1 MGHRAGNRANR
12 LDGLGRHVDGAE
24 AAVFQ
29 GRQAELAAVLG
40 RLAEPARL
48 PGVMALT
55 GPPGIGKTAVVYAL
69 ARACRAQ
76 ASDVLILD
84 SRDFPHTLGGLR
96 DAASGIGVDAGGRP
110 SLLVFDTFEEMRDI
124 EDLFWERFLPSVRGP
139 VLVLLSGRYA
149 AAVSLRSTGWR
160 RVVDEVPLAPL
171 PDDQSRR
178 LLADLGVTDE
188 AVVTAIV
195 DRLGGNPL
203 LLCVA
208 AEVCRSGG
216 AGELSGIAMP
226 GEIARTLIARMSREL
241 RRADV
246 RQLLQ
251 AASLVRTFDEE
262 LLTAMTG
269 PTAADAFDALCELSV
284 VRLTTTG
291 ARVHDVVRQTLA
303 AELRWRAPERY
314 SLLRRRAAEHLLARR
329 APGAAQSVP
338 ELLHLV
344 GESVGPRRFFAEAD
358 DRGVRL
364 RAAWEGELTALE
376 RICREG
382 THNFGWPAD
391 QMLRELRAD
400 FPVAAE
406 WFVVASS
413 EGMPV
418 AYSYSF
424 PLHRGTLAAAAAAR
438 GGYFDALPA
447 GERTGIANASP
458 GAPAAFL
465 IAGTVTLGSHRSAEP
480 ALRLA
485 TFTNRHARSPGV
497 PRSYLLLPR
506 GSPFAATAASL
517 GMIRRITGIELPEGP
532 ADEWILDYGE
542 RGFASWVQRRLN
554 VPGQESVLDQMP
566 DDVLT
571 GEVKLALEDLYRPAS
586 LAESPLVRLRCID
599 PADALGLRAL
609 LLRLLDDLRRAGS
622 IRDREAAALLGS
634 YYVKRVGSHEI
645 IAERLGLPRTT
656 FYRRLS
662 RGLEL
667 LADRIRMAETHSGTE
682 TGTITVPVST
692 HKPLLVRVR
701 EARDDPRDRRPEQDR
716 PGAGPPTAGA
726 GRAGTRA
733 DQKF

>member
-1 MGHRAGNRANR
+1 MGH
-12 LDGLGRHVDGAE
+12 GLGRLVDRAE

-69 ARACRAQ
+69 ARICGTG
-76 ASDVLILD
+76 VLILD
-84 SRDFPHTLGGLR
+84 SRDFPHTLNGLR
-96 DAASGIGVDAGGRP
+96 EAASRIPADRP

-124 EDLFWERFLPSVRGP
+124 EDQFWERFLPEVSGP
-139 VLVLLSGRYA
+139 VLVLLSGRHA
-149 AAVSLRSTGWR
+149 PVAGLRATGWR
-160 RVVDEVPLAPL
+160 RVVDELCLAPL

-178 LLADLGVTDE
+178 LLADLGVMDE
-188 AVVTAIV
+188 AVATAIV

-216 AGELSGIAMP
+216 TGELSGIAVP

-241 RRADV
+241 RRPDV
-246 RQLLQ
+246 RELLQ

-262 LLTAMTG
+262 LLTAMIGRDT
-269 PTAADAFDALCELSV
+269 TDAFDALCDLSV
-284 VRLTTTG
+284 VRMTPAG

-314 SLLRRRAAEHLLARR
+314 TRLRTRAASYLLARQASS
-329 APGAAQSVP
+329 APRPEAQANSALRPEAQANSEPQSVVP

-344 GESVGPRRFFAEAD
+344 GESIGPRRFFAEAD

-364 RAAWEGELTALE
+364 RPARDERGHSDLAALE
-376 RICREG
+376 RICLGG
-382 THNFGWPAD
+382 THNFGWQAG
-391 QMLRELRAD
+391 QRLRELRAD

-406 WFVVASS
+406 WFVVASND
-413 EGMPV
+413 GAPV

-424 PLHRGTLAAAAAAR
+424 PLHRGTLMAAVAAR
-438 GGYFDALPA
+438 AGYFDALPA
-447 GERTGIANASP
+447 SEHAAIANATP
-458 GAPAAFL
+458 HAPAAFL
-465 IAGTVTLGSHRSAEP
+465 IAGTVTAGSHQSAEP

-485 TFTNRHARSPGV
+485 TFTNRHVRCPGV
-497 PRSYLLLPR
+497 SRSYLLLPQ

-517 GMIRRITGIELPEGP
+517 GARRRMTGIELPEGS

-542 RGFASWVQRRLN
+542 RGFASWVQRWLN
-554 VPGQESVLDQMP
+554 VPGLESVIDQMP
-566 DDVLT
+566 DDVLF
-571 GEVKLALEDLYRPAS
+571 GEVKLALEDLYRPTS
-586 LAESPLVRLRCID
+586 LGESPLVRLRCID
-599 PADALGLRAL
+599 PADGPGLRAL
-609 LLRLLDDLRRAGS
+609 LLRLLDGLQQAEPA
-622 IRDREAAALLGS
+622 RDREAAALLAA

-645 IAERLGLPRTT
+645 IAQRLGLSRTT

-667 LADRIRMAETHSGTE
+667 LAEQIRMTEALGGTE
-682 TGTITVPVST
+682 TGTLIVPGSS
-692 HKPLLVRVR
+692 
-701 EARDDPRDRRPEQDR
+701 Q
-716 PGAGPPTAGA
+716 
-726 GRAGTRA
+726 
-733 DQKF
+733 